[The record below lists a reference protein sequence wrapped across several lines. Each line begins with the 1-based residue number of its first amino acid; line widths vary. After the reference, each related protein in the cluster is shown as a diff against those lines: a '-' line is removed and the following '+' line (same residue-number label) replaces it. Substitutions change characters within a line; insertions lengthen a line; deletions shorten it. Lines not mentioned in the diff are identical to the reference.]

1 MRILKI
7 GKSSHNDVVINDPY
21 VSGSHCQIIQD
32 DQGGFTL
39 IDTNSTNGTYVNGVQ
54 RRGEIRLNP
63 SDIVRI
69 GHTNLPWQSYFNNA
83 VSSGP
88 SMPPQ
93 NFRRQQSAP
102 TTKPNNNLVGAILAT
117 FLLSLVFGI
126 VSWVFAAKV
135 DKQWYAGDYDGAV
148 ESAKK
153 SKTWF
158 WVALGVGI
166 FRILFYTMIFVAGV

>member
-1 MRILKI
+1 MRIVKI

-21 VSGSHCQIIQD
+21 VSSSHCQIIQD
-32 DQGGFTL
+32 DRGGFTL

-54 RRGEIRLNP
+54 RRGEVRLNS
-63 SDIVRI
+63 SDIVKI
-69 GHTNLPWQSYFNNA
+69 GHTNLPWQTYFNNA
-83 VSSGP
+83 VGSGP
-88 SMPPQ
+88 SMPQQ
-93 NFRRQQSAP
+93 NYGHQQNA

-135 DKQWYAGDYDGAV
+135 DKQWYAGDYAGAV

-166 FRILFYTMIFVAGV
+166 FRILFYMMVIVANA